1 MGLTQPDTVV
11 LNWLLLLPFF
21 AALCAELFPR
31 LALHVHDEKEVEA
44 LRRGPF
50 LLGALTA
57 LMGFGIALSLSPQA
71 QRGAP
76 LTVDYWWTRDL
87 YHLRFQADALSVAM
101 CATLWAM
108 GLVMHLYLAGLP
120 AMSDVHHRAALLL
133 AAQGCV
139 AAACLSADLVL
150 LFFLLE
156 LAVVCLWLLVRLDH
170 QPAANGMLAAAH
182 VGGLVFLGG
191 VLLAWGR
198 AGDTSLAALPFL
210 LLAAES
216 ASLRPMAALVLL
228 GLLPKLAAA
237 PGHGWLPDAARGAP
251 ATALAP
257 ALLLPLAGGATLVR
271 LLPGAFAVG
280 LLPSLLPLALALGL
294 FGLWAGAVRAWL
306 AKGLLELAAWLT
318 VSQAGLALIA
328 LGAGAAAER
337 SPEMTRALVLHLP
350 AAAAGLC
357 CLWVGAS
364 AIRARLGT
372 EVIHN
377 LGDSLKTAP
386 LAVIALL
393 VGGLSCVGVPLLP
406 GYQVQRLLFA
416 ALIGQERVW
425 LAVAIAGADLLLLV
439 ALIDAL
445 RRIVAARSATARARW
460 QSPWLSAGIAL
471 AAIMAIGIGLGAPAM
486 SDWSEVVSRSVISVS
501 RNPLSVSP

>member
-71 QRGAP
+71 LRGAP

-364 AIRARLGT
+364 AIRVRLGT

-393 VGGLSCVGVPLLP
+393 VGGHAWECRCCRATRFNDCSSRHSLGRSVYGLPWRSPGRTCCSSWLSSTRCDASSQRVAPRPGPDGSRRGCQQVSLLQLSWRLALASAHLPCLTGVK
-406 GYQVQRLLFA
+406 
-416 ALIGQERVW
+416 
-425 LAVAIAGADLLLLV
+425 
-439 ALIDAL
+439 
-445 RRIVAARSATARARW
+445 SCRAR
-460 QSPWLSAGIAL
+460 
-471 AAIMAIGIGLGAPAM
+471 
-486 SDWSEVVSRSVISVS
+486 
-501 RNPLSVSP
+501 